1 VRTGGDG
8 AALAAAIA
16 EVDWDQGQAGW
27 TGFRRGRRR
36 EGAGEAGERP
46 AVGRHKR
53 VMVAVVGQPRR
64 AGDALGDRAG
74 KAAAGVDLAAGRDG
88 CDRGD
93 QQQSDQ
99 GDEARLLDARRST
112 LGSSFVVH
120 ARDARQSERASGAQG
135 VATLSRNALLLF
147 MCEME
152 GSPFNLFGDP
162 DEFRARM
169 EELSE
174 QMQSSQR
181 VAWADN
187 AIKLAVEMTVASIG
201 QLDLTG
207 GPDQQAMQVRDAIRV
222 LFPEAVTLV
231 REAREGLS

>member
-1 VRTGGDG
+1 MGD
-8 AALAAAIA
+8 
-16 EVDWDQGQAGW
+16 
-27 TGFRRGRRR
+27 
-36 EGAGEAGERP
+36 
-46 AVGRHKR
+46 
-53 VMVAVVGQPRR
+53 
-64 AGDALGDRAG
+64 
-74 KAAAGVDLAAGRDG
+74 
-88 CDRGD
+88 
-93 QQQSDQ
+93 
-99 GDEARLLDARRST
+99 
-112 LGSSFVVH
+112 
-120 ARDARQSERASGAQG
+120 
-135 VATLSRNALLLF
+135 
-147 MCEME
+147 ME

-201 QLDLTG
+201 RLDLTG
-207 GPDQQAMQVRDAIRV
+207 TADEQAMQVRDAIRM